1 MYLIPQNVIIQNNK
15 IVDSQWLSVISS
27 LGTITISGRQKV
39 ASVISFLHYFI
50 KVDDTTSQSKQLPLL
65 IKLLIIKSV
74 TKDEIILI
82 YLNIVLAR
90 LPYLLKYIR
99 TDNFSLMSAF
109 LGFGSI
115 VYSRSIIYKRQTF
128 LKIVVNVISIYRP
141 GNGYL

>member
-1 MYLIPQNVIIQNNK
+1 M
-15 IVDSQWLSVISS
+15 
-27 LGTITISGRQKV
+27 
-39 ASVISFLHYFI
+39 ASVIYSFLHYFI
-50 KVDDTTSQSKQLPLL
+50 KVDDTISLSKQLPLL

-99 TDNFSLMSAF
+99 TDNFSLMLAF

-115 VYSRSIIYKRQTF
+115 VYSRAIIYKRQTF